1 MNEKIDETI
10 GEKINFISNNIDF
23 ISETDDIISF
33 INMRNINYS
42 HNSNG
47 YFVNLSLLRDEDID
61 GIYKLVS
68 IKIKGTS
75 YENKCEIT
83 FKEKGR
89 KKISINTKPL
99 KLDSSLENVLK
110 FNFA

>member
-1 MNEKIDETI
+1 MNEIIETKD
-10 GEKINFISNNIDF
+10 EKINFISNNIDF
-23 ISETDDIISF
+23 IYETDDIISF
-33 INMRNINYS
+33 INMRKINYS

-47 YFVNLSLLRDEDID
+47 YFVNLSLLSDEDID

-75 YENKCEIT
+75 YENKCEII
-83 FKEKGR
+83 FIEKGR
-89 KKISINTKPL
+89 KTISINTKPL